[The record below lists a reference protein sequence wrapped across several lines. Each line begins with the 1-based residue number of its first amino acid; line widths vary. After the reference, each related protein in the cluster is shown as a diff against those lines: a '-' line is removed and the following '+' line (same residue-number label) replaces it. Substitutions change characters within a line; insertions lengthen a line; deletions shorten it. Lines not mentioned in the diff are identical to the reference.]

1 MTAVGAGAFHSLA
14 RTSNDQVLSWGFNGE
29 GQLGEGTF
37 TSSGTPIR
45 VTLAAG
51 QKAIAVG
58 TGPGAFF
65 SAAIV
70 NQQATTL

>member
-1 MTAVGAGAFHSLA
+1 
-14 RTSNDQVLSWGFNGE
+14 
-29 GQLGEGTF
+29 
-37 TSSGTPIR
+37 